1 MYEGQN
7 RRKTKEHFPVDLHS
21 RSCSF
26 NICCHVLANYDS
38 FIIFNNT
45 IDLSMVACQ
54 MCNKS
59 NSQYV
64 VPSPRRSKPMAQVRM
79 SHRCRQLKSLWY
91 RRTYRHICRRGDE
104 RMKEIRKQKS
114 RLHLSSSIRVC
125 AGLPVVIT
133 TDCREIVF
141 RRCKIRRSMISPVR
155 W

>member
-1 MYEGQN
+1 MYARKN

-26 NICCHVLANYDS
+26 NICCRVLTNYDN

-64 VPSPRRSKPMAQVRM
+64 VPSRRSKPMAQVRM
-79 SHRCRQLKSLWY
+79 SRRCRQKSLWY
-91 RRTYRHICRRGDE
+91 RRTYRPICKRRDE

-125 AGLPVVIT
+125 AGLLVVIT
-133 TDCREIVF
+133 ACREIVF